1 MKINYDRPKVNR
13 FSINQKKDFNHLNQL
28 HIASS
33 LPLYKKGWF
42 ISSVVSC
49 LLITLGILFYKNTET
64 PSDNKFN
71 ITDNKT
77 TESNAPSQ
85 IEKNKN
91 LIKYSE
97 DTPCI
102 VPPSNQLTLPFLT
115 YKILP
120 NKTQTI
126 FLDNAKLTVPPNCF
140 LDSDNNIFK
149 DSIILKIKIMND
161 PIDFILSGIPMEY
174 DSAGFTYTFE
184 SGGMFEITGTDL
196 NNNSIS
202 INKEKPLAMHFEA
215 NENSKDFNYYN
226 LDTVYNKWNY
236 ISSNTLNKKEIPFEA
251 DKTHNFDKT
260 KWKASY
266 REQNIASQKWKK
278 AEKDVIIHKKT
289 EPNAPTKAKDI
300 KQTFTL
306 DIDKNQFPELSS
318 FTKQKF
324 EPVKT
329 HQINSSIYNTKW
341 SSIKLREHKK
351 GVSYLIVLQNET
363 KVESLIAEPVYEGK
377 DWAKAQHLYSNKY
390 AKYFAILEQKEEKE
404 LTLKADYQKKKK
416 HFDQIDKLK
425 STTKDIIRSV
435 SITLVAP
442 VINFGIFN
450 FDRPIISRPKSIT
463 PPLNKIEVKTK
474 EHPKFT
480 DINGQELDF
489 EKIYIVE
496 SKRNASFT
504 YNLKKN
510 NYFSYNEKSAISIIG
525 FNENKDLVL
534 INKKNFKEA
543 VQSETSFIG
552 EEMPNISVAELK
564 KLILKI

>member
-1 MKINYDRPKVNR
+1 MKINYDRPKVNSS
-13 FSINQKKDFNHLNQL
+13 SINQKKDFNHLNQL

-33 LPLYKKGWF
+33 LPLYKKWWF
-42 ISSVVSC
+42 ISSSV
-49 LLITLGILFYKNTET
+49 LIVIVGLTILVFNKKQTIVPFENSAQKITET
-64 PSDNKFN
+64 TNLMLGKLE
-71 ITDNKT
+71 T
-77 TESNAPSQ
+77 Q
-85 IEKNKN
+85 IAY
-91 LIKYSE
+91 LD

-102 VPPSNQLTLPFLT
+102 VPPSNQLTLPFQT

-120 NKTQTI
+120 KKTQTI
-126 FLDNAKLTVPPNCF
+126 SLDNAKLTVPANCF
-140 LDSDNNIFK
+140 LDSDNNTFK
-149 DSIILKIKIMND
+149 DSIILKVRVMND
-161 PIDFILSGIPMEY
+161 PVDFILSGIPMEY

-196 NNNSIS
+196 NNNPIS

-215 NENSKDFNYYN
+215 NEDCKDFNYYN
-226 LDTVYNKWNY
+226 LDTLNNKWNY
-236 ISSNTLNKKEIPFEA
+236 ISNNTLNKKEIPFEA
-251 DKTHNFDKT
+251 DKTHNFDDT

-278 AEKDVIIHKKT
+278 AKKNVVTHKKT
-289 EPNAPTKAKDI
+289 EPNAPIKAKNI

-318 FTKQKF
+318 FSKQKF
-324 EPVKT
+324 EPIKT
-329 HQINSSIYNTKW
+329 NQTASSIYNTEW
-341 SSIKLREHKK
+341 TSIKLREHKK

-377 DWAKAQHLYSNKY
+377 NWAKAQHIYSNKY
-390 AKYFAILEQKEEKE
+390 AKYVAVLEQKEERE
-404 LTLKADYQKKKK
+404 LELKTDYEKKKK

-425 STTKDIIRSV
+425 NTTKEIIQSV

-463 PPLNKIEVKTK
+463 PPLNKIEVRTK
-474 EHPKFT
+474 EQPIFT
-480 DINGQELDF
+480 DIKGQELDF
-489 EKIYIVE
+489 EKIYIIE

-543 VQSETSFIG
+543 IQSETSFIG
-552 EEMPNISVAELK
+552 EEMPNISISELK
-564 KLILKI
+564 RLILKI